1 MEAMILTNILITVNK
16 QNIFSGI
23 IFDEDNEEEVEG
35 RVKWTDRQL
44 LKFGKLTV
52 IELEIQECG
61 NFIQR
66 IRARFPYSPNL
77 ISYH

>member
-35 RVKWTDRQL
+35 RVKWTDRHL

-52 IELEIQECG
+52 IELEIQERG

-66 IRARFPYSPNL
+66 IRARFPIL
-77 ISYH
+77 QI

>member
-35 RVKWTDRQL
+35 RVKWTDRHL

-52 IELEIQECG
+52 IELEIQESG

-66 IRARFPYSPNL
+66 IRARFPIL
-77 ISYH
+77 QI